1 MSAPKEKYCMLTFT
15 QVGRIDSPIEK
26 VFAVVSDFSKI
37 PQWRKDVPGITQ
49 ISGPTEIGTTF
60 LEEVHFM
67 GTKQLLMK
75 VIDFVPNQKLVIEAQ
90 RGMDLLPTQSFLFS
104 TEGNKTRIDLTVIMK
119 VSGFFKLLQFMLP
132 GQLRKTWSE
141 YFINLNNLVSK

>member
-1 MSAPKEKYCMLTFT
+1 MLTFT
-15 QVGRIDSPIEK
+15 QVGLIDAPIEK

-49 ISGPTEIGTTF
+49 ISGTTAIGTTF

-67 GTKQLLMK
+67 GKKQLLMK
-75 VIDFVPNQKLVIEAQ
+75 VIDFGPNQKLVIEAQ
-90 RGMDLLPTQSFLFS
+90 QGMNLLPTQSFIFS
-104 TEGNKTRIDLTVIMK
+104 TEGNKTRIDLTVVMR
-119 VSGFFKLLQFMLP
+119 VSGLFKLMQFMLP
-132 GQLRKTWSE
+132 VQLKKIWTE